1 MRMKTF
7 KPNTEENV
15 QLRFKL
21 QAFMLQHNLE
31 QKDIAAY
38 TGLSQTSISF
48 ILSGA
53 RFASENALNKIKS
66 MMEVFEKEHE
76 HQHIPKKEDV

>member
-21 QAFMLQHNLE
+21 QAFMLEHNLE
-31 QKDIAAY
+31 QRDIAAY

-53 RFASENALNKIKS
+53 RFASEGVLNKIKS
-66 MMEVFEKEHE
+66 MMEVFETKSKEE
-76 HQHIPKKEDV
+76 V

>member
-15 QLRFKL
+15 QLRFRL
-21 QAFMLQHNLE
+21 QAFMLEHNLE

-53 RFASENALNKIKS
+53 RFASEGILSKIKS

-76 HQHIPKKEDV
+76 HKHIPKKEA

>member
-7 KPNTEENV
+7 RPNSEENV

-21 QAFMLQHNLE
+21 QAFMLKHNLE
-31 QKDIAAY
+31 QKDVSAY
-38 TGLSQTSISF
+38 TGLSQTTVSF

-76 HQHIPKKEDV
+76 HTTKSKEDV

>member
-1 MRMKTF
+1 MKTF
-7 KPNTEENV
+7 KPNSEENV

-31 QKDIAAY
+31 QRDVSAY

-53 RFASENALNKIKS
+53 RFASESVLNKVKDMIK
-66 MMEVFEKEHE
+66 MFEEKE
-76 HQHIPKKEDV
+76 QV

>member
-15 QLRFKL
+15 QLRFRL
-21 QAFMLQHNLE
+21 QAFMLKHNLE
-31 QKDIAAY
+31 QRDIAAY

-53 RFASENALNKIKS
+53 RFASESVLNKVKDMIK
-66 MMEVFEKEHE
+66 MFEEKE
-76 HQHIPKKEDV
+76 QV

>member
-1 MRMKTF
+1 MKTYR
-7 KPNTEENV
+7 PNSEENV
-15 QLRFKL
+15 SLRFKL
-21 QAFMLQHNLE
+21 QAFMLEHNLE
-31 QKDIAAY
+31 QRDVAAY

-53 RFASENALNKIKS
+53 RFASESVLNKIKN

-76 HQHIPKKEDV
+76 HKHIPKKEA